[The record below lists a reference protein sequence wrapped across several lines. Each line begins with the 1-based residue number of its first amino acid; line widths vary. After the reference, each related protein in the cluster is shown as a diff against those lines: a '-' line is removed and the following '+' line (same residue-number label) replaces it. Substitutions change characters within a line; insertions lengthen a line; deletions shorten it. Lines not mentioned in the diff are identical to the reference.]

1 VPPESDDEV
10 LVVPALDEPE
20 PEPERKNHE
29 DPPLDPDE
37 P

>member
-1 VPPESDDEV
+1 VVLPESDDDV
-10 LVVPALDEPE
+10 LVVPELVE
-20 PEPERKNHE
+20 PEPERKNHD